1 MKAHSGH
8 LLSMA
13 GFAREIIARF
23 LVPFRFGTALGIRR
37 SALIDRPRAVGFFPE
52 AYMFDNNRKTALIAA
67 AVTALLI
74 FISTYLFNGGNGGSA
89 ALSALL
95 GVPVFLLT
103 TRGLERYRASLA
115 ERAERPATD
124 AANVVWDVYM
134 NDVRVASIP
143 DDKLAAYQDQVAD
156 DWHNMVAQSLN
167 LLRVPFRMF
176 DQFVL
181 VIPAIAFWLIL
192 ACALFAPD
200 ALIQA
205 FTAIRHATPS
215 QLHQGVTTGIEMLFV
230 VGVMAFGLAWVFTG
244 STYGLRNVYR
254 DQLEYVLRRYLKIA
268 ATGRLTISRLA
279 DGTVYCYEP
288 DMLGWLRARSRARR
302 AARAR

>member
-1 MKAHSGH
+1 
-8 LLSMA
+8 
-13 GFAREIIARF
+13 
-23 LVPFRFGTALGIRR
+23 
-37 SALIDRPRAVGFFPE
+37 
-52 AYMFDNNRKTALIAA
+52 MFDNNRKTALVASG
-67 AVTALLI
+67 VTALLI
-74 FISTYLFNGGNGGSA
+74 FISTYLFNGGNVVSA

-95 GVPVFLLT
+95 GVPSFLLA
-103 TRGLERYRASLA
+103 TRGLERYRASLV

-156 DWHNMVAQSLN
+156 DWRNMVAQSLN
-167 LLRVPFRMF
+167 LLRVPVRMF

-181 VIPAIAFWLIL
+181 VIPAIAFWLVL
-192 ACALFAPD
+192 ACALLAPD
-200 ALIQA
+200 SLIQA
-205 FTAIRHATPS
+205 FTAIRHATPT
-215 QLHQGVTTGIEMLFV
+215 QLHQAVALAIEMLFV
-230 VGVMAFGLAWVFTG
+230 VGVVAFGVTWAFTG

-254 DQLEYVLRRYLKIA
+254 DRLEYVLRRYLKIA

-279 DGTVYCYEP
+279 DGAVCSYEP